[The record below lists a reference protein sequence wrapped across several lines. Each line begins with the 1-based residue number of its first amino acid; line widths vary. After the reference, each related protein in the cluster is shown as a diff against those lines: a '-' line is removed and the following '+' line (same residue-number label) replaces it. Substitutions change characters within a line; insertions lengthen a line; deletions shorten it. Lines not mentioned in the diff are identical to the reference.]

1 MDGLG
6 WLMSRAVSLHPSQAG
21 RERGLGAREVL
32 LAAEVL
38 LLMKARGEEMGSA
51 LCSWPESKAWAAKTC
66 QP

>member
-6 WLMSRAVSLHPSQAG
+6 LLVSWGVSLHPSQAG
-21 RERGLGAREVL
+21 REQGLGAREVM

-38 LLMKARGEEMGSA
+38 LLVRARGEEMGLAS
-51 LCSWPESKAWAAKTC
+51 CSWPESKARAAETC